1 MPTLSTE
8 VEPATGE
15 VAVQRVKKE
24 NRQAEA
30 TATTTYMAEDVDW
43 GTGGKTTTA
52 GTTTVD
58 REEASPAK
66 AAKKT
71 APNQEQRLGWGRCN
85 RGRRAEARK
94 EQRQA
99 PAQGGWSDRGR
110 QARALKERGCCHG
123 RCGRPFAVC
132 KRTCGGRLTTRT
144 TSSERE
150 GEFFVLS

>member
-1 MPTLSTE
+1 M
-8 VEPATGE
+8 
-15 VAVQRVKKE
+15 
-24 NRQAEA
+24 
-30 TATTTYMAEDVDW
+30 W
-43 GTGGKTTTA
+43 TGGKTTTTA

-94 EQRQA
+94 EQRQP

-110 QARALKERGCCHG
+110 QARALARLLPGAMWKAVRRVQAHMRGETNYEDY
-123 RCGRPFAVC
+123 
-132 KRTCGGRLTTRT
+132 KQ
-144 TSSERE
+144 
-150 GEFFVLS
+150 